1 SGVVVNDSLI
11 MIDYANKR
19 RREGDAI
26 YKSIHEAGLRRFR
39 PIILTTMTTF
49 GGLAPIIL
57 ETSSQAFYLIPMAIS
72 LGFGIVFATAIIL
85 VIVPCLYLALE
96 DARLL
101 IAKGRTVKQ
110 VDVSESE
117 NPKNPVLADK

>member
-1 SGVVVNDSLI
+1 
-11 MIDYANKR
+11 
-19 RREGDAI
+19 
-26 YKSIHEAGLRRFR
+26 
-39 PIILTTMTTF
+39 MTTF

-96 DARLL
+96 DIRLL
-101 IAKGRTVKQ
+101 TVKGRTVQ
-110 VDVSESE
+110 EVDVSKRMRLKILPWRISRLMKLGRRLCKKYCAQIRFTAFFKGGIHLKEAASR
-117 NPKNPVLADK
+117 